1 MPSPAFSSVPAVR
14 VLVAEDSPTARAL
27 LTSLLHSDPGL
38 RVVGSASDGPQ
49 AVALAAALR
58 PDVITMD
65 VRMPG
70 FDGFEATRRIMAATP
85 TPIVI
90 VSGHYDPHDVEV
102 SMHALRA
109 GALTILP
116 KPPGPGA
123 ADFETQRAWLIRTV
137 KAMAGVKVVRQRM
150 ERRDPPLVPPPPR
163 AVQAPRAIALAA
175 STGGPAALARIL
187 SDLPVSFPLP
197 LLVVQ
202 HIARGFADGLAR
214 WLATVSPLRVHT
226 VGGRERLAP
235 ATVYVAP
242 DDRHLVLVD
251 PGTVGI
257 TSTPPVDGFR
267 PSASVLFESAAL
279 AFGHA
284 LVAVILTGMGDDGV
298 AGLQQVRAAGGRV
311 IAQDEETCVVFGM
324 PGAAVGAGVVDA
336 VLPLGAIAQH
346 LRELAA

>member
-1 MPSPAFSSVPAVR
+1 MPSPAFSSVPGVR

-38 RVVGSASDGPQ
+38 RVVGSAIDGPQ

-109 GALTILP
+109 GALTILA

-123 ADFETQRAWLIRTV
+123 ADFEAQRTWLIRTV
-137 KAMAGVKVVRQRM
+137 KAMAAVKVVRQRV
-150 ERRDPPLVPPPPR
+150 ERRDPVLVPPPP
-163 AVQAPRAIALAA
+163 ASQAPRAIAIAA

-187 SDLPVSFPLP
+187 ADLPVSFPLP

-226 VGGRERLAP
+226 VGGSERLAP

-257 TSTPPVDGFR
+257 TSAPPVGGFR
-267 PSASVLFESAAL
+267 PSASVLFGSAAL
-279 AFGHA
+279 AFGNA

-311 IAQDEETCVVFGM
+311 IAQDEETSVVFGM

-336 VLPLGAIAQH
+336 VLPLGVIARH